1 MESIFVS
8 VRGPCHIFL
17 GGEPCDAEVI
27 RRPNG
32 PLPAIRGQ
40 SRLLLWGCGAGSVDV
55 VPPLPFSSRPVFTR
69 SVPSP
74 RDTQALPLTV
84 PCSTLP
90 RGGAP

>member
-1 MESIFVS
+1 MTLRSFDVQTGLCQRSEGSRACS
-8 VRGPCHIFL
+8 S
-17 GGEPCDAEVI
+17 GGAE
-27 RRPNG
+27 G
-32 PLPAIRGQ
+32 
-40 SRLLLWGCGAGSVDV
+40 GSANV

-74 RDTQALPLTV
+74 RDTQALPSTV